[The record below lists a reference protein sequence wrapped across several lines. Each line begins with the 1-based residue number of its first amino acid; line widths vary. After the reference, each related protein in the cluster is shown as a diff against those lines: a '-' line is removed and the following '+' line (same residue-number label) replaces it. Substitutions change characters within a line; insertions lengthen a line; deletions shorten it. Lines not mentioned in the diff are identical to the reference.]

1 MLSRQPSPMPGVPPP
16 TPFPAPAG
24 DAQAILLFGGSF
36 DPPHAAHTALAAAAR
51 DALAERLDSAVA
63 LLFIP
68 AARSP
73 HKPNPPASDHHR
85 QAMLDLAVVGIPRAA
100 IWTDELDRPPPSY
113 FADTAARASVLAGDR
128 PVYFLIGTDQAAAFH
143 RWHEPRA
150 ILAAATPIVIPREP
164 ITTADQLIAK
174 LRETHAW
181 TDTELATWRNA
192 WCDLPIMPHAATD
205 ARGLLRAGELVPAD
219 VLAPAVRDYIA
230 THRPYAPRQ

>member
-1 MLSRQPSPMPGVPPP
+1 MPGVPPP

-24 DAQAILLFGGSF
+24 AAQAILLFGGSF

-51 DALAERLDSAVA
+51 DALAKRLDAAVA
-63 LLFIP
+63 LLVVP

-73 HKPNPPASDHHR
+73 HKADPPAADHHR
-85 QAMLDLAVVGIPRAA
+85 VAMLDLAIAGIPRAA

-164 ITTADQLIAK
+164 ITTADQLIAE
-174 LRETHAW
+174 LDATGAW
-181 TDTELATWRNA
+181 TDASLATWRNT
-192 WCDLPIMPHAATD
+192 WCDLPVMPHAATD
-205 ARGLLRAGELVPAD
+205 ARELLRAGEPVPEGILV
-219 VLAPAVRDYIA
+219 PAVRDYIVTYRLYA
-230 THRPYAPRQ
+230 LRP